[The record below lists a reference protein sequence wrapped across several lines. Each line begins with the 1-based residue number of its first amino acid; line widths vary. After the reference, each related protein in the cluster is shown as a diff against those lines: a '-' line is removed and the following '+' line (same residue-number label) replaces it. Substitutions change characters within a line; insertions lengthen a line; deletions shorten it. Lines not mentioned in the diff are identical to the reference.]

1 MHTPCRVAFLGS
13 CTCPTVGFDASGYG
27 FCFAPVGRCAL
38 CRVRIRNALQKVC
51 LAGGH
56 LATQL
61 NAALV
66 AMDAS
71 HCENFVI
78 LMANIESQ
86 TYRALYALD
95 STTGEVRVWC
105 VGARWWLWVLL
116 LLLLVLLLAGG
127 EVCWCSRGTSRGL
140 TWLATP
146 MSHPAS
152 LLCTH
157 ASQPPSHHHHSAS
170 PPPLL

>member
-1 MHTPCRVAFLGS
+1 MRCRFPPPPRRS
-13 CTCPTVGFDASGYG
+13 
-27 FCFAPVGRCAL
+27 
-38 CRVRIRNALQKVC
+38 RVRIRNALQKVC

-66 AMDAS
+66 AMDTS

-95 STTGEVRVWC
+95 GFTGEVRVM
-105 VGARWWLWVLL
+105 
-116 LLLLVLLLAGG
+116 GG
-127 EVCWCSRGTSRGL
+127 GGGGGGSGV
-140 TWLATP
+140 
-146 MSHPAS
+146 
-152 LLCTH
+152 
-157 ASQPPSHHHHSAS
+157 Q
-170 PPPLL
+170 